1 MKKILL
7 GLFLITL
14 TFVLCYCKSQY
25 KKYQEEILNKLP
37 LQISENVSFPLITDD
52 GLYTIRWNSQNPEI
66 INNLGFFTKPEK
78 SKEVVLEFKLVEN
91 QEVVYEGYFRLIA
104 VGYMPE

>member
-7 GLFLITL
+7 TIFLVVLTITL
-14 TFVLCYCKSQY
+14 CSCKSQY

-37 LQISENVSFPLITDD
+37 LQITENVSLPLKTDD

-91 QEVVYEGYFRLIA
+91 EEVVYEGYFRLIA